1 MSLALPQAATV
12 YNGAIATSNTDIIIN
27 SVEILF
33 VMELDEWLFAGLE
46 AWNEN
51 WTKHASDSEG
61 AATSHVDARSG
72 SYSEGGASSE
82 AEVAAEKR
90 GETEEMKE
98 EIALW
103 KEQAAR
109 QNDEISMLREAV
121 QKMQASI
128 AAFSSSESIPQCSPR
143 DIETTMNA
151 RNDDDDTSSQ
161 KGQITAPQSN
171 YEISMPMAHDSE
183 QERGS
188 LEVGAATPDCETVS
202 V

>member
-1 MSLALPQAATV
+1 
-12 YNGAIATSNTDIIIN
+12 
-27 SVEILF
+27 
-33 VMELDEWLFAGLE
+33 MELDEWLFAGLE

-61 AATSHVDARSG
+61 ATATSDVDAGSG
-72 SYSEGGASSE
+72 IHSGGATS
-82 AEVAAEKR
+82 EVAADKR

-103 KEQAAR
+103 KDQAAR

-128 AAFSSSESIPQCSPR
+128 AAFSPSESIPEFYAKESLTAYSE
-143 DIETTMNA
+143 DSEDNTEIETSNT
-151 RNDDDDTSSQ
+151 RNDDNSSQ
-161 KGQITAPQSN
+161 RRQIPAPQSN
-171 YEISMPMAHDSE
+171 YEIAMPMAHDSV

-188 LEVGAATPDCETVS
+188 QATSDCETVS